1 MPAKKKK
8 EAIEGGGAVKESVE
22 KKGAKKVK
30 IVAQST
36 LKKGTAII
44 KNIVA
49 PKKIFAKSKTA
60 AKGFTS
66 KVPALKSKKV
76 LALITM
82 FIIIVAAVASI
93 AIYYPGMAGGGQGPD
108 GPPTNETPPQP
119 HAPYHSEYD
128 TPAMSGATPGGIGV
142 YQYVENK
149 FPVDANATKL
159 TAKLTVKDKIGPR
172 LEIHYILKDAK
183 GKVLKNLLIT
193 SESGGTID
201 ITNATLASS
210 GAGQYTSRVEVY
222 KGIQVV
228 SHVVIDV
235 AYPDVNATKPK

>member
-8 EAIEGGGAVKESVE
+8 VAVKGEGAGKESVE

-30 IVAQST
+30 TVAQST

-44 KNIVA
+44 KSIA
-49 PKKIFAKSKTA
+49 PKNIFAKSKTA
-60 AKGFTS
+60 AKGVTS
-66 KVPALKSKKV
+66 KIPALKSKKV
-76 LALITM
+76 LALIVM
-82 FIIIVAAVASI
+82 FVIIVAAVASI
-93 AIYYPGMAGGGQGPD
+93 AVYYPGMAGGGQGPS
-108 GPPTNETPPQP
+108 GPPTNETPVQP

-142 YQYVENK
+142 YQYAEQK

-159 TAKLTVKDKIGPR
+159 TAKLTVKSKIGPR
-172 LEIHYILKDAK
+172 LEIHYILKDSK
-183 GKVLKNLLIT
+183 GKELKNLVI
-193 SESGGTID
+193 SSDSGGTID

-228 SHVVIDV
+228 AHVVIDV
-235 AYPDVNATKPK
+235 SYPTNATK